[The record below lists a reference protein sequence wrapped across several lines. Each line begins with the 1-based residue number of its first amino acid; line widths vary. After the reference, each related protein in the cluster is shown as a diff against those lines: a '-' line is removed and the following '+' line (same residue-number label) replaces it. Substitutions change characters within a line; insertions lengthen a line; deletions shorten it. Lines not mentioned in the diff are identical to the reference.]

1 MSALAAVIVTLIGR
15 FAKLPNRVVASEIER
30 QGGTVRRGLAQQ
42 TALLAIGRHGAP
54 LLADGR
60 LQARLERA
68 DQIGAECI
76 GESVLLRRL
85 GLLAPAPPLNPALRL
100 DELPERA
107 GLAPDWLRL
116 LELFEVIQPQDGAC
130 SFRDL
135 IAAREVARLARSGLG
150 LAEII
155 ESVVELG
162 AGQPAGDDHPLA
174 RLKLVCDERGQL
186 ARRIGDRFA
195 ELDGQ
200 LRLPLANPGN
210 PSADEVF
217 EAAEEAEQQGDL
229 ARAELL
235 YRRCASLDRK
245 DPIAPFNLA
254 NVLREQGRLGEAKS
268 YLQLAIAIDP
278 ELADGW
284 YNLGLLLEAEGR
296 KNLACAHL
304 ERAIAAD
311 PHYADPL
318 YCLAKLRCEAGELA
332 AAAQLWH
339 RYLKLDPDSAWS
351 RLARRGLTL
360 CREAGAAKT
369 NASTGGR

>member
-1 MSALAAVIVTLIGR
+1 MSALEAAIVTLVGR
-15 FAKLPNRVVASEIER
+15 FATLPNRVVASEIER

-42 TALLAIGRHGAP
+42 TTLLAIGRHAAP

-60 LQARLERA
+60 LKARLERA
-68 DQIGAECI
+68 DQIGAESI
-76 GESVLLRRL
+76 GESILLRRL
-85 GLLAPAPPLNPALRL
+85 GLLPPAPPLNAALRL
-100 DELPERA
+100 DELPEKA
-107 GLAPDWLRL
+107 GLGPDSLRL

-135 IAAREVARLARSGLG
+135 IVAREVARLSKSGLG

-155 ESVVELG
+155 ASAVELG
-162 AGQPAGDDHPLA
+162 AGQAAGEDHPLA
-174 RLKLVCDERGQL
+174 RLKLVCDEQGQL

-200 LRLPLANPGN
+200 LRLPLANPDN

-229 ARAELL
+229 TRAELL
-235 YRRCASLDRK
+235 YRRCTSLDRK

-296 KNLACAHL
+296 KDLARTHL
-304 ERAIAAD
+304 ERAAAAD
-311 PHYADPL
+311 PFYADPL
-318 YCLAKLRCEAGELA
+318 YCLAKLHFEAGGLVA
-332 AAAQLWH
+332 AAKLWQ
-339 RYLKLDPDSAWS
+339 RYLELDPDSEWS
-351 RLARRGLTL
+351 RLARKGLAL
-360 CREAGAAKT
+360 CRAGEPT
-369 NASTGGR
+369 TRASSGGR